1 MTNQT
6 LQATFDFRQG
16 QRFRATDPTSPLST
30 SELVIER
37 MVRDELGML
46 HIVLLDLDA
55 REISLYAE
63 QFEAAVASG
72 HLVPASEPV
81 RAFA

>member
-1 MTNQT
+1 MATPT
-6 LQATFDFRQG
+6 LQATVSIKPGMRYL
-16 QRFRATDPTSPLST
+16 ASDPTAPIST
-30 SELVIER
+30 SELVVDR
-37 MVRDELGML
+37 MVRDDLGML

-63 QFEAAVASG
+63 QFEAALDSG
-72 HLVPASEPV
+72 YLVPASETE